1 MSYCFERVFCLLGKS
16 GLLCK
21 TYCLGK
27 GDGTVYTCMD
37 FPLVLNLFLVQCVCS
52 KLGKT
57 PSLRLQV
64 QLHLGQVNGCYVV
77 KRKKEKKKV
86 VNENQLGGDTGQTLC
101 RFHFAAVRLHKD
113 LAVLACDTFASASGK
128 QPSHR

>member
-1 MSYCFERVFCLLGKS
+1 MKECFVCLERAGCYVKPTALE
-16 GLLCK
+16 
-21 TYCLGK
+21 K

-37 FPLVLNLFLVQCVCS
+37 FPPVLNLFLVQCVCS

-64 QLHLGQVNGCYVV
+64 QLHLGQVSGCYVV